1 MTESASFDQ
10 GNRVR
15 LRANPGRM
23 GVFTGY
29 SRESGGFTLLQV
41 DFGPNDRPYI
51 RANQLELVPTHET
64 MYDLFDSGRFGSP
77 ADLARIIVTAK
88 LAGDLTN
95 VFYSMG
101 IGNTDFFPHQFK
113 PVLKFIESP
122 RGRLLIADEVGLG
135 KTIESIYIWK
145 ELQARDGARRLLVVC
160 PSMLREKWKRDLEVR
175 FGEEAEIVDA
185 KVLLEKLEGA
195 ARSPSTRT
203 FLLVASLE
211 GIRARST
218 DWDPDARGSRAKL
231 CGFLE
236 EVAERSVDPLLDL
249 VIIDEAHY
257 LRNSSTASHQTAGIL
272 RENTAN
278 LLLLSATPIQ
288 TSDQN
293 LYNLLK
299 LLSPE
304 EYESYET
311 FSILSG
317 INAGLIELENAIRY
331 RSHGQ
336 SSTGI
341 ENAVE
346 LYKDSIG
353 ADLSS
358 DILAAISGGALSP
371 EARIDLS
378 RRVGER
384 SFFSQYIN
392 RTRKRDVLENRVI
405 RDPHTFSFGFTEYEK
420 YLYDSVTRFLRGKSG
435 RNSTLSEFVLIARQR
450 QMTSCLPAA
459 FKHWKDHDSMD
470 DQLWDDLGIDA
481 LDDEMPLT
489 TESQDVGELPV
500 VVELGRLEQLDSKY
514 QELKKQ
520 VAILLHKT
528 PMEKLIIFSFYR
540 GTIAYLFRRLSADGF
555 RAVQIV
561 GGMGAEKYE
570 LIDTFAKDDG
580 PNILI
585 SSEVGAEGIDLQFCH
600 IVINYDLPWN
610 PMKLEQRIGRID
622 RIGQESEKI
631 FIYNITCV
639 DTIEERVLSKLYD
652 RINIFRSSIG
662 DLEDIMGDTVERLAL
677 DLIDPMLSD
686 DDRVQRAEQNI
697 LAVEQKR
704 KLRNELEDKAIDLFG
719 FGDYIIRTINDAK
732 QLDRFVGPVDTM
744 SLVEGF
750 FASRYPGTRIQAPR
764 KADAL
769 LIRLSPDAKA
779 SLSLYLERVRP
790 PVPTQLGRSESDIL
804 CVFDPTTKIEKSN
817 LSVEHI
823 DAIHPLIRWIVEENE
838 RHLEAR
844 QPCSAIRIRDQGIG
858 VVPGVYVYFVHLWQA
873 GGWKTKKEMHFFAA
887 PIGGDAISLNDAE
900 KLVVSSFRR
909 GERWTDW
916 EESLLVKDA
925 RETLDILIDHGY
937 QQYSSFESAFFADNE
952 QLCDKQEEYAT
963 RTAERKIAETEELV
977 QRLEAEGKKRV
988 IPMHRGRISKIREQL
1003 EVQKARIKNYRDPFS
1018 SSMETAVGII
1028 KVEV

>member
-1 MTESASFDQ
+1 MAEAGSFEQ

-15 LRANPGRM
+15 LRANPGRL
-23 GVFTGY
+23 GVYTGY
-29 SRESGGFTLLQV
+29 SREAGGFTLLQV

-51 RANQLELVPTHET
+51 RANQLELVPAHET
-64 MYDLFDSGRFGSP
+64 MYDLFDSGRFGTP

-185 KVLLEKLEGA
+185 KALLEKLEGA
-195 ARSPSTRT
+195 ARSPSSRS
-203 FLLVASLE
+203 FLLITSLE

-218 DWDPDARGSRAKL
+218 DWDPDARGGRAKL
-231 CGFLE
+231 CGFLQE
-236 EVAERSVDPLLDL
+236 LAERSLDPLLDL

-288 TSDQN
+288 TSDEN
-293 LYNLLK
+293 LFNLLK

-304 EYESYET
+304 EYGSYET
-311 FSILSG
+311 YSILSG

-331 RSHGQ
+331 RSDGQ
-336 SSTGI
+336 AATAI
-341 ENAVE
+341 QDAVE
-346 LYKDSIG
+346 TYKDSIG
-353 ADLSS
+353 EDLSS
-358 DILAAISGGALSP
+358 DILTSIAGGALSP
-371 EARIDLS
+371 EKRIDLS

-405 RDPHTFSFGFTEYEK
+405 REPHTFNFGFNEYEK
-420 YLYDSVTRFLRGKSG
+420 YLYDSVTRFLRGKAG
-435 RNSTLSEFVLIARQR
+435 RSSTLSEFVLIARQR

-459 FKHWKDHDSMD
+459 FKHWKDHESMD

-481 LDDEMPLT
+481 LDEEAPATMAVTDI
-489 TESQDVGELPV
+489 GELPV
-500 VVELGRLEQLDSKY
+500 AVELGKLEQLDSKY

-520 VAILLHKT
+520 VATLLHKDSL
-528 PMEKLIIFSFYR
+528 EKLIIFSFYR

-570 LIDTFAKDDG
+570 LIDTFAKDEG

-622 RIGQESEKI
+622 RIGQQSEKI

-639 DTIEERVLSKLYD
+639 DTIEERVLSKLYE

-662 DLEDIMGDTVERLAL
+662 DLEDIMGDTVDRLAL
-677 DLIDPMLSD
+677 DLIDPTLSD
-686 DDRVQRAEQNI
+686 DDRIQRAEQNI
-697 LAVEQKR
+697 LAIEQKR

-732 QLDRFVGPVDTM
+732 QLDRFVGPDDTM

-750 FASRYPGTRIQAPR
+750 FSSRYPGTRIQAYK
-764 KADAL
+764 KADAF

-779 SLSLYLERVRP
+779 SFSLYIEHVRP
-790 PVPTQLGRSESDIL
+790 SVSTQLNRCESDTL
-804 CVFDPTTKIEKSN
+804 CVFDPAALIEKSN
-817 LSVEHI
+817 LTVERI

-838 RHLEAR
+838 RHLEER
-844 QPCSAIRIRDQGIG
+844 QPCSAIRINEPGIG
-858 VVPGVYVYFVHLWQA
+858 AVPGVYIYFVHLWQA
-873 GGWKTKKEMHFFAA
+873 VGWKTKKEMHFFAS
-887 PIGGDAISLNDAE
+887 PVGGEAISSNDAE
-900 KLVVSSFRR
+900 KLVVTSFRH
-909 GERWTDW
+909 GERWTNW
-916 EESLLVKDA
+916 EETLLLKGA
-925 RETLDILIDHGY
+925 RNTLDALIEHGY
-937 QQYSSFESAFFADNE
+937 RQYGSFESAFFADNE

-963 RTAERKIAETEELV
+963 RTAERKIAEAEELV

-988 IPMHRGRISKIREQL
+988 IPMHRGRIAKIREQL
-1003 EVQKARIKNYRDPFS
+1003 EVQKARIRKYRDPFS
-1018 SSMETAVGII
+1018 SSVETAIGII